1 MWNQTKILKE
11 KRSLSTIQT
20 GEIKITN
27 HWRERIKVQHKPVE
41 VSFLACITVLSVFFL
56 FASLLC
62 PHLQQEAAADGS
74 LSARWY
80 NSAIWRTV
88 WLWAFGLHLQHYNS
102 TRLQPTTILSTTT
115 TLLVSWVHEVQP
127 AVRHATSLFVWLKWS
142 IGYLDRNVDC
152 VLLWER
158 KKEYL
163 CSTTSSLCLVD
174 VLK

>member
-62 PHLQQEAAADGS
+62 PHLQQEAAA
-74 LSARWY
+74 
-80 NSAIWRTV
+80 
-88 WLWAFGLHLQHYNS
+88 
-102 TRLQPTTILSTTT
+102 STTEPISSVVELRHLENRLIVGFWST
-115 TLLVSWVHEVQP
+115 P
-127 AVRHATSLFVWLKWS
+127 AALQQHATATNNYIINNNNTACQLGSWGTTSSQTCHKFICLVKVRYWILGS
-142 IGYLDRNVDC
+142 ECGLCAIV
-152 VLLWER
+152 R
-158 KKEYL
+158 KKEGV
-163 CSTTSSLCLVD
+163 LV
-174 VLK
+174 

>member
-74 LSARWY
+74 LSARWQ

-88 WLWAFGLHLQHYNS
+88 WLWAFGLHPQHYNS

-127 AVRHATSLFVWLKWS
+127 DSQTCHKFICLVKVRYWILGSECGLCAIV
-142 IGYLDRNVDC
+142 
-152 VLLWER
+152 R
-158 KKEYL
+158 KKEGV
-163 CSTTSSLCLVD
+163 LV
-174 VLK
+174 